1 MEKRNIR
8 LSKSCIGQEE
18 IDAVTDVLKREYLG
32 MGQDVA
38 KFENDLKH
46 FFKREVTLVNTGT
59 AALHLACQGIGLK
72 EGDEVLVQSLTYVAC
87 FQAIRAT
94 GAKPIACEVDDET
107 LTIDLQDAASKLT
120 ERTKAIMPVH
130 YAGNPGDL
138 DAIYAFAK
146 MHNLRVIED
155 ASHAFGTTYKKHLIG
170 SFGDV
175 CCISMDGI
183 KNITSGEGGM
193 IITDDPL
200 CQKIV
205 KDARLLS
212 VQNDTESRF
221 AGTRTWI
228 FDVNQP
234 GWRYHMS
241 NIMAAIGYTQLAK
254 FERFKEVRQRLAKL
268 YQKELNGI
276 YGIKIIPCN
285 YNEVVPHIFVI
296 RVDSKYRDGLK
307 KCLSDNGIATGI
319 HYRPNHLL
327 SLFACNQDNTT
338 LAHTEQVYKELIT
351 IPLHADM
358 NDKDILYITNIIKF
372 FMSNVEK

>member
-32 MGQDVA
+32 MGQDVNR
-38 KFENDLKH
+38 FESELSE
-46 FFKREVTLVNTGT
+46 FFGRDVTLVNTGT
-59 AALHLACQGIGLK
+59 AALHLAVQGTGMK

-87 FQAIRAT
+87 FQAIRAA
-94 GAKPIACEVDDET
+94 GAIPIACEVRDDN
-107 LTIDLQDAASKLT
+107 LTIDLDDAEKKIT
-120 ERTKAIMPVH
+120 DRTKAVMPIH

-138 DAIYAFAK
+138 DAIYEFAK
-146 MHNLRVIED
+146 KHNLRVIED
-155 ASHAFGTTYKKHLIG
+155 ASHAFGTTYNGKLIG

-193 IITDDPL
+193 IITDDKKV
-200 CQKIV
+200 QKIV

-221 AGTRTWI
+221 KGTRTWE
-228 FDVNQP
+228 FDVDQQ

-241 NIMAAIGYTQLAK
+241 NIMAAIGYSQLAK
-254 FERFKEVRQRLAKL
+254 FSKYKEIRQRFAHL
-268 YQKELNGI
+268 YQNGLKDMT
-276 YGIKIIPCN
+276 GIKIIDCN
-285 YNEVVPHIFVI
+285 YDEVVPHIFVI
-296 RVDSKYRDGLK
+296 REVTGRRDELK
-307 KCLSDNGIATGI
+307 QCLNDNGVATGM

-327 SLFACNQDNTT
+327 TLFANNQDNST
-338 LAHTEQVYKELIT
+338 LKHTDEVYNQLIT
-351 IPLHADM
+351 LPLQVDM
-358 NDKDILYITNIIKF
+358 VDEDVYYII
-372 FMSNVEK
+372 NVISHFYK

>member
-1 MEKRNIR
+1 MKNIR

-32 MGQDVA
+32 MGQDVYR
-38 KFENDLKH
+38 FESELTE
-46 FFKREVTLVNTGT
+46 FFGRNVTLVNTGT
-59 AALHLACQGIGLK
+59 AALHLAVQGAGVK

-94 GAKPIACEVDDET
+94 GGVPIACEVRKDD
-107 LTIDLQDAASKLT
+107 LTIDLEDAERKIT
-120 ERTKAIMPVH
+120 DRTKAIMPVH

-138 DAIYAFAK
+138 DAIYEFAK
-146 MHNLRVIED
+146 KYNLRVIED
-155 ASHAFGTTYKKHLIG
+155 ASHAFGTTYKGRRIG
-170 SFGDV
+170 SFGDI
-175 CCISMDGI
+175 CCFSMDGI
-183 KNITSGEGGM
+183 KNITSGEGG
-193 IITDDPL
+193 IVITDDTV

-221 AGTRTWI
+221 AGTRTWV

-254 FERFKEVRQRLAKL
+254 FPKFKEIRQRLAHL
-268 YQKELNGI
+268 YQKLLENVQGI
-276 YGIKIIPCN
+276 QIINCN
-285 YNEVVPHIFVI
+285 YDEVVPHIFVI
-296 RVDSKYRDGLK
+296 RITNGKRDDVKQYLN
-307 KCLSDNGIATGI
+307 DNGVATGM

-327 SLFACNQDNTT
+327 SLFAGTQDNST
-338 LAHTEQVYKELIT
+338 LVYTDEVYGQLIT
-351 IPLHADM
+351 LPLHVDM
-358 NDKDILYITNIIKF
+358 DEEDVMYVCDTLKAVL
-372 FMSNVEK
+372 

>member
-32 MGQDVA
+32 MGVDVQ
-38 KFENDLKH
+38 KFEDELKE
-46 FFKREVTLVNTGT
+46 FFGRDVTLVNTGT

-94 GAKPIACEVDDET
+94 GATPVACEVTDDT
-107 LTIDLQDAASKLT
+107 LTIDLKDAERKIT
-120 ERTKAIMPVH
+120 PRTKAIMPVH
-130 YAGNPGDL
+130 YAGQCGDL

-146 MHNLRVIED
+146 KHKLRVIED
-155 ASHAFGTTYKKHLIG
+155 ASHGFGTYYNGKLIG

-175 CCISMDGI
+175 ACISMDGI

-193 IITDDPL
+193 IITDDPKV
-200 CQKIV
+200 QKIV

-221 AGTRTWI
+221 KGARTWV
-228 FDVNQP
+228 FDVDQA

-241 NIMAAIGYTQLAK
+241 NIMAAIGYTQLKK
-254 FERFKEVRQRLAKL
+254 FPKFKEIRQRLAKI
-268 YQKELNGI
+268 YQQELQNVEGVQ
-276 YGIKIIPCN
+276 IIPCN
-285 YNEVVPHIFVI
+285 YDEVVPHIFVI
-296 RVDSKYRDGLK
+296 RVTNGRRDEVKQYLN
-307 KCLSDNGIATGI
+307 DNGVATGM

-327 SLFACNQDNTT
+327 FLFANNQDVTT
-338 LAHTEQVYKELIT
+338 LRHTDNVYEQLIT
-351 IPLHADM
+351 LPLHADM
-358 NDKDILYITNIIKF
+358 NEDDVYYVCNNIKAIL
-372 FMSNVEK
+372 

>member
-32 MGQDVA
+32 MGIDVH
-38 KFENDLKH
+38 KFEDDLKE
-46 FFKREVTLVNTGT
+46 FFGRDVTLVNTGT

-94 GAKPIACEVDDET
+94 GATPVACEVTDDT
-107 LTIDLQDAASKLT
+107 LTIDLEDAERKVT
-120 ERTKAIMPVH
+120 PRTKAIMPVH
-130 YAGNPGDL
+130 YAGQVGDL

-146 MHNLRVIED
+146 KHNLRVIED
-155 ASHAFGTTYKKHLIG
+155 ASHGFGTIYKGRKIG

-175 CCISMDGI
+175 ACISMDGI

-193 IITDDPL
+193 IITDDPKV
-200 CQKIV
+200 QKIV

-212 VQNDTESRF
+212 VQNDTDSRF
-221 AGTRTWI
+221 KGTRTWV
-228 FDVNQP
+228 FDVDQA

-241 NIMAAIGYTQLAK
+241 NIMAAIGYTQLKK
-254 FERFKEVRQRLAKL
+254 FPKFKEIRQRLAKI
-268 YQKELNGI
+268 YQQELTGVD
-276 YGIKIIPCN
+276 GVKLIPCN
-285 YNEVVPHIFVI
+285 YDEVVPHIVVI
-296 RVDSKYRDGLK
+296 RVREDKRDAVKEALNEAGV
-307 KCLSDNGIATGI
+307 GTGM

-327 SLFACNQDNTT
+327 TLFAGNQDNKT
-338 LAHTEQVYKELIT
+338 LTHTDQVYRELIT
-351 IPLHADM
+351 VPLHPDLTE
-358 NDKDILYITNIIKF
+358 DDIHFICSIIKA
-372 FMSNVEK
+372 ELKK